1 MKSKLIIFSA
11 YMILSSAA
19 SALSLNEIADFSDRI
34 CVPKGERTD
43 VQMRADLNAAVDG
56 LFSKIIDVDGSAAVD
71 RRWYKYASVMQEK
84 IEGKTLDPATC
95 RQEVARDLMAQDD
108 GEGE

>member
-1 MKSKLIIFSA
+1 MLN
-11 YMILSSAA
+11 SAA
-19 SALSLNEIADFSDRI
+19 SALSLNEIADFADRI

-43 VQMRADLNAAVDG
+43 GQMRADLNAAVDG
-56 LFSKIIDVDGSAAVD
+56 LFAKVIDVGGSVAIEQ
-71 RRWYKYASVMQEK
+71 RWYEYAGVMQEK

-95 RQEVARDLMAQDD
+95 RQEVAREVMAQDD